1 MADGI
6 QEMYEHQE
14 MKGYGGYEYVV
25 RGAEVSCSYGSKTCV
40 LNLKDDHGVHTSD
53 GRPLITENDSTT
65 DNIKALEC
73 VIKTGV
79 SLVNVTIN
87 LESGGLLTIQT

>member
-1 MADGI
+1 
-6 QEMYEHQE
+6 

-65 DNIKALEC
+65 K
-73 VIKTGV
+73 
-79 SLVNVTIN
+79 
-87 LESGGLLTIQT
+87 